1 MADNNSE
8 ILALLAESMRAAD
21 RDREENMRRFERLT
35 EVMVNGFDR
44 LEVKIGETNVRLDH
58 LTDRVDYLTD
68 RVDHLTDRVD
78 YLTDRV
84 DHLTGE
90 VSELK
95 TDMREV
101 KADIRE
107 IKVQSQETNRR
118 LANTFDQV
126 GNLTEA
132 TDHSQLRLSHVE
144 QAQQPSNAE
153 LDARLRA
160 VEEQLRR
167 AS

>member
-1 MADNNSE
+1 MADTNSE

-35 EVMVNGFDR
+35 EVMVDVFGR
-44 LEVKIGETNVRLDH
+44 LEEKISGTNTRLDH
-58 LTDRVDYLTD
+58 LTE
-68 RVDHLTDRVD
+68 
-78 YLTDRV
+78 RV

-90 VSELK
+90 VAELK
-95 TDMREV
+95 IDMREV

-107 IKVQSQETNRR
+107 INIQAHETNRR
-118 LANTFDQV
+118 LANTFDHV
-126 GNLTEA
+126 GNLSEVA
-132 TDHSQLRLSHVE
+132 DDNQLRLSHVE
-144 QAQQPSNAE
+144 ASQQPTNAE

>member
-1 MADNNSE
+1 MADSNSE

-35 EVMVNGFDR
+35 EVMVGGFDR
-44 LEVKIGETNVRLDH
+44 LEGKISETNVRLDR
-58 LTDRVDYLTD
+58 LTE
-68 RVDHLTDRVD
+68 RVDH
-78 YLTDRV
+78 LTDRV

-90 VSELK
+90 VVELK
-95 TDMREV
+95 ADMREV

-107 IKVQSQETNRR
+107 IKVQAQETNRR
-118 LANTFDQV
+118 L
-126 GNLTEA
+126 GNVFEHAGQLTETGQA
-132 TDHSQLRLSHVE
+132 TDLRLTYVE
-144 QAQQPSNAE
+144 AAQQPSNAE

-160 VEEQLRR
+160 VEEQLRK

>member
-8 ILALLAESMRAAD
+8 ILALLAESLRAAD
-21 RDREENMRRFERLT
+21 RDREENMRRFEQLT
-35 EVMVNGFDR
+35 EAMVNGFLRLEDR
-44 LEVKIGETNVRLDH
+44 LGARIDNVAAS
-58 LTDRVDYLTD
+58 
-68 RVDHLTDRVD
+68 VDHLTG
-78 YLTDRV
+78 RV

-101 KADIRE
+101 KADVRE
-107 IKVQSQETNRR
+107 IKVQAQETNRR
-118 LANTFDQV
+118 LANTFEQV
-126 GNLTEA
+126 GQLTEQTEA
-132 TDHSQLRLSHVE
+132 SDLRLSHVE
-144 QAQQPSNAE
+144 AAQQPTNAE